1 MMKTL
6 LLICALG
13 TPQADCSTATAEA
26 VIQGPDATSLVQ
38 CGLHGQAYIAH
49 GAIAGHLDGAHY
61 LKITCTSGERLH
73 TPTAQ
78 PVRSATPPPGIAQ
91 ATD

>member
-13 TPQADCSTATAEA
+13 TSHADCSMDTAAA
-26 VIQGPDATSLVQ
+26 VIQGPDARSLVE

-49 GAIAGHLDGAHY
+49 GAIAEYLDGAHY
-61 LKITCTSGERLH
+61 LKITCSSDPRRQAAVKA
-73 TPTAQ
+73 PTRGTAL
-78 PVRSATPPPGIAQ
+78 AA
-91 ATD
+91 D

>member
-13 TPQADCSTATAEA
+13 TPQADCSITTAEA
-26 VIQGPDATSLVQ
+26 VIQGPDAMSLVQ
-38 CGLHGQAYIAH
+38 CGLHGQAYIAQ
-49 GAIAGHLDGAHY
+49 GAIAEYLDGAHY

-73 TPTAQ
+73 AAPN
-78 PVRSATPPPGIAQ
+78 PPIRSTAQ

>member
-13 TPQADCSTATAEA
+13 TPQADCSTSTAEA
-26 VIQGPDATSLVQ
+26 VIQGLDATSLVQ

-49 GAIAGHLDGAHY
+49 GEIAGYLDGAHY
-61 LKITCTSGERLH
+61 LKITCTSGERPH
-73 TPTAQ
+73 APTAQ